1 MRTMIRF
8 AAGRLSRAVT
18 AAALVAVAGTALA
31 LAGCSPSDGGAA
43 NAQQTG
49 RGDTTGVRV
58 INVGV
63 TPVARSTFVDY
74 VRIVGEVAAMQ
85 DVTLSAEESGTISRF
100 LVEKGARVAAGDVLA
115 KIDDAV
121 LQAQVDEARAMAEI
135 AREEYERRRRLWEE
149 DRVGSEIAYLQTKSG
164 SEAANARYRTL
175 QARLDRTELRAP
187 VSGIFDE
194 KYVEVGELV
203 APGTRVARV
212 VATAQVKITG
222 GVPERYALEV
232 RRGDSAIVTLDV
244 LPDRTFVGK
253 IRFVG
258 ASVDPDNRTVPVEL
272 VLDNPGGVLKPQMVA
287 NVQVTRARLQDVVV
301 VPQELV
307 QRTENGYQVFVTGD
321 RDGRAVAVARPVE
334 LGPSQ
339 ENRVVIRSGLGDGDV
354 LITTG
359 YRMVDDGSLVRVVEG
374 GEGR

>member
-1 MRTMIRF
+1 MIRF
-8 AAGRLSRAVT
+8 EAGRLSRAA
-18 AAALVAVAGTALA
+18 AAALVAVAGTALV
-31 LAGCSPSDGGAA
+31 LAGCSPSEGGAA
-43 NAQQTG
+43 NAQEAG
-49 RGDTTGVRV
+49 PADTAGVRV

-63 TPVARSTFVDY
+63 TPVARTTFVDY

-100 LVEKGARVAAGDVLA
+100 LVEKGARVAAGDVIA

-121 LQAQVDEARAMAEI
+121 LRAQVDEARALAEI

-164 SEAANARYRTL
+164 AEAANARYRTL
-175 QARLDRTELRAP
+175 HARLDRTEVRAP

-194 KYVEVGELV
+194 KYVEAGELV

-212 VATAQVKITG
+212 VATAQVKIIG
-222 GVPERYALEV
+222 GVPERYSLDI
-232 RRGDSAIVTLDV
+232 RRGDSAIVTLDI
-244 LPDRTFVGK
+244 LPGRTFVGR

-272 VLDNPGGVLKPQMVA
+272 VLDNPGGALKPQMVA
-287 NVQVTRARLQDVVV
+287 NVQVARARLEDVIV

-307 QRTENGYQVFVTGD
+307 QRTEQGYQVFVTGD
-321 RDGRAVAVARPVE
+321 RDGRPVAVARPVE

-339 ENRVVIRSGLGDGDV
+339 QNRVVIRSGLSDGDA

>member
-1 MRTMIRF
+1 MIRNG
-8 AAGRLSRAVT
+8 AGKASRAVT
-18 AAALVAVAGTALA
+18 AAALAAVAGTVL
-31 LAGCSPSDGGAA
+31 LVAGCSPAEGDSAA
-43 NAQQTG
+43 AQQEG
-49 RGDTTGVRV
+49 PADSTGVRV

-85 DVTLSAEESGTISRF
+85 DVTLSAEESGTIARF
-100 LVEKGARVAAGDVLA
+100 LVEKGARVAAGDVIA

-121 LQAQVDEARAMAEI
+121 LRAQVDEARAMAEI

-164 SEAANARYRTL
+164 AEAAEARYRTL
-175 QARLDRTELRAP
+175 QARLDRTAVRAP
-187 VSGIFDE
+187 VAGIFDE
-194 KYVEVGELV
+194 KYVEEGELV
-203 APGTRVARV
+203 TPGTRVARV

-222 GVPERYALEV
+222 GVPERYALDV
-232 RRGDSAIVTLDV
+232 RRGDSASVTLDV
-244 LPDRTFVGK
+244 LPGRTFVGR

-287 NVQVTRARLQDVVV
+287 NVQVARARLQDVVV

-307 QRTENGYQVFVTGD
+307 QRTENGYQVFVIGD
-321 RDGRAVAVARPVE
+321 RDGRPVAVARPVE
-334 LGPSQ
+334 LGPSH
-339 ENRVVIRSGLGDGDV
+339 ENRVVIHSGLDDGDA

>member
-121 LQAQVDEARAMAEI
+121 LQAQVDA
-135 AREEYERRRRLWEE
+135 
-149 DRVGSEIAYLQTKSG
+149 
-164 SEAANARYRTL
+164 
-175 QARLDRTELRAP
+175 
-187 VSGIFDE
+187 
-194 KYVEVGELV
+194 
-203 APGTRVARV
+203 
-212 VATAQVKITG
+212 G
-222 GVPERYALEV
+222 GVR
-232 RRGDSAIVTLDV
+232 
-244 LPDRTFVGK
+244 
-253 IRFVG
+253 
-258 ASVDPDNRTVPVEL
+258 ASPAPL
-272 VLDNPGGVLKPQMVA
+272 GGGPGGQ
-287 NVQVTRARLQDVVV
+287 
-301 VPQELV
+301 
-307 QRTENGYQVFVTGD
+307 
-321 RDGRAVAVARPVE
+321 
-334 LGPSQ
+334 
-339 ENRVVIRSGLGDGDV
+339 
-354 LITTG
+354 
-359 YRMVDDGSLVRVVEG
+359 
-374 GEGR
+374 

>member
-1 MRTMIRF
+1 MIRIVRHSGGR
-8 AAGRLSRAVT
+8 AAGLAVLL
-18 AAALVAVAGTALA
+18 LVSGTALMV
-31 LAGCSPSDGGAA
+31 AGCSPSRGAEA
-43 NAQQTG
+43 IAQQEG
-49 RGDTTGVRV
+49 SADTTGVRV
-58 INVGV
+58 VNVGV

-74 VRIVGEVAAMQ
+74 VRLVGEVAAMQ
-85 DVTLSAEESGTISRF
+85 DVTLSAEETGTIARF
-100 LVEKGARVAAGDVLA
+100 LVEKGARVAAGDVIA

-121 LQAQVDEARAMAEI
+121 LQAQVDEARAMTEI
-135 AREEYERRRRLWEE
+135 AQEEYQRRRRLWEE

-164 SEAANARYRTL
+164 AEAANARYRTL
-175 QARLDRTELRAP
+175 LARLARTELRAP
-187 VSGIFDE
+187 VSGIFDD

-222 GVPERYALEV
+222 GVPERYALDI
-232 RRGDSAIVTLDV
+232 RRGDSAMVSLDV
-244 LPDRTFVGK
+244 LPGRAFIGS

-272 VLDNPGGVLKPQMVA
+272 ALDNPGGVLKPQMVA
-287 NVQVTRARLQDVVV
+287 NVQVARARLEDVVV

-307 QRTENGYQVFVTGD
+307 QRTESGYQVFVIGD
-321 RDGRAVAVARPVE
+321 RDGRPVALARAVE
-334 LGPSQ
+334 LGPSH
-339 ENRVVIRSGLGDGDV
+339 ENRVVIRSGLNVEDV

>member
-1 MRTMIRF
+1 MIRNG
-8 AAGRLSRAVT
+8 AGNASRVVT
-18 AAALVAVAGTALA
+18 AAALVAVAGTVLA
-31 LAGCSPSDGGAA
+31 VAGCSSAEGGAA
-43 NAQQTG
+43 TAQEAG
-49 RGDTTGVRV
+49 PADTVGVRV

-63 TPVARSTFVDY
+63 TPVARSAFVDY

-85 DVTLSAEESGTISRF
+85 DVTLSAEESGTIARF
-100 LVEKGARVAAGDVLA
+100 LVEKGARVAAGDVIA
-115 KIDDAV
+115 RIDDAV
-121 LQAQVDEARAMAEI
+121 LQAQVDEARALAEI

-149 DRVGSEIAYLQTKSG
+149 DRVGSELAYLQTKSG
-164 SEAANARYRTL
+164 AEAADARYRTL
-175 QARLDRTELRAP
+175 QARLARTALRAP
-187 VSGIFDE
+187 VTGIFDE
-194 KYVEVGELV
+194 KYVEEGELV
-203 APGTRVARV
+203 TPGTRVARV

-222 GVPERYALEV
+222 GVPERYALDV
-232 RRGDSAIVTLDV
+232 RRGDSATVTLDV
-244 LPDRTFVGK
+244 LPGRSFVGR

-287 NVQVTRARLQDVVV
+287 NVQVARARLQDVHV

-307 QRTENGYQVFVTGD
+307 QRTEQGYQVFVLGD
-321 RDGRAVAVARPVE
+321 RDGRPVAVARPVE
-334 LGPSQ
+334 LGPSH
-339 ENRVVIRSGLGDGDV
+339 ENRVVIRSGLDDGDA

>member
-1 MRTMIRF
+1 MIRTE
-8 AAGRLSRAVT
+8 AGRGGRAVRLV
-18 AAALVAVAGTALA
+18 ALVAVTGTALVF
-31 LAGCSPSDGGAA
+31 AGCSPSEGAEA
-43 NAQQTG
+43 SAQQEG
-49 RGDTTGVRV
+49 LADTTGVRV
-58 INVGV
+58 VNVGV

-74 VRIVGEVAAMQ
+74 VRLVGEVAAMQ
-85 DVTLSAEESGTISRF
+85 DVTLSAEESGTIARF
-100 LVEKGARVAAGDVLA
+100 LVDKGARVAAGDVIA

-164 SEAANARYRTL
+164 AEAANARHRTL
-175 QARLDRTELRAP
+175 LARLNRTELRAP

-222 GVPERYALEV
+222 GVPERYALDV
-232 RRGDSAIVTLDV
+232 RRGDSATVTLDV
-244 LPDRTFVGK
+244 LPSRTFFGK

-272 VLDNPGGVLKPQMVA
+272 VLENPGGVLKPQMVA
-287 NVQVTRARLQDVVV
+287 NVLVARARLQDVIV

-307 QRTENGYQVFVTGD
+307 QRTENGYQVFVAGD
-321 RDGRAVAVARPVE
+321 RDGRPVAVARPVE
-334 LGPSQ
+334 LGPSH
-339 ENRVVIRSGLGDGDV
+339 ENRVVIRSGLNDGDA

>member
-1 MRTMIRF
+1 MIRNG
-8 AAGRLSRAVT
+8 AGNASRVVT
-18 AAALVAVAGTALA
+18 AAALVAVAGTVLA
-31 LAGCSPSDGGAA
+31 VAGCSSAEGGAA
-43 NAQQTG
+43 TAQEAG
-49 RGDTTGVRV
+49 PADTVGVRV

-63 TPVARSTFVDY
+63 TPVARSAFVDY

-85 DVTLSAEESGTISRF
+85 DVTLSAEESGTIARF

-115 KIDDAV
+115 RIDDAV
-121 LQAQVDEARAMAEI
+121 LQAQVDEARALAEI

-149 DRVGSEIAYLQTKSG
+149 DRVGSELAYLQTKSG
-164 SEAANARYRTL
+164 AEAADARYRTL
-175 QARLDRTELRAP
+175 QARLARTALRAP
-187 VSGIFDE
+187 VTGIFDE
-194 KYVEVGELV
+194 KYVEEGELV
-203 APGTRVARV
+203 TPGTRVARV

-222 GVPERYALEV
+222 GVPERYALDV
-232 RRGDSAIVTLDV
+232 RRGDSATVTLDV
-244 LPDRTFVGK
+244 LPGRSFVGR

-287 NVQVTRARLQDVVV
+287 NVQVARARLQDVHV

-307 QRTENGYQVFVTGD
+307 QRTEQGYQVFVLGD
-321 RDGRAVAVARPVE
+321 RDGRPVAVARPVE
-334 LGPSQ
+334 LGPSH
-339 ENRVVIRSGLGDGDV
+339 ENRVVIRSGLDDGDA